1 MYVRVYVLSFPVS
14 ILSASQTKQKTV
26 ADVNRK
32 WLCWFVVVTVRHTAR
47 VAAGPGVIT
56 EEPAAPVGNVAVASC
71 HPPLVLVETGEYGD
85 MQGVIQY
92 NHKRSLS
99 SAQYIDV
106 H

>member
-1 MYVRVYVLSFPVS
+1 MCVYVLSFPVS
-14 ILSASQTKQKTV
+14 ILSASQTKPKTV

-32 WLCWFVVVTVRHTAR
+32 WLCWFVVVTVRRTAR

-56 EEPAAPVGNVAVASC
+56 EESAAPVGNVAVASC
-71 HPPLVLVETGEYGD
+71 HPRLVLVETGEYGA